1 MPRKYLRITR
11 RCTCVAPDLME
22 EEKMIQQRFSL
33 NRCIFLQE
41 EAAVQRLR
49 LFVIPYSYPEPLCFF
64 RNRPVYS

>member
-33 NRCIFLQE
+33 NRCIFLQHE
-41 EAAVQRLR
+41 SRSLWTAAFR
-49 LFVIPYSYPEPLCFF
+49 YSIFI
-64 RNRPVYS
+64 S